1 MNLDF
6 IRRTWAEI
14 DLDAIAHNYREIRR
28 ELESA
33 TKLENAARTETA
45 TKMCCVV
52 KADAYGHG
60 AVTVAREYESLGADW
75 LAVSNLE
82 EAEELRG
89 AGIRLPILILGYT
102 PPELALRLCH
112 GSFSQTILSLNYA
125 ARLSDVAQRGGYTVK
140 GHIAVD
146 TGMSR
151 IGFLYQDP
159 ERDKGSVDE
168 MVRACQMPGIIPEG
182 IFTHFSVADGG
193 EEGRYCTNR
202 QFRIFTHAIS
212 LLKQRGITFRL
223 HHCANSAAVL
233 DYPEFHLDMVRPG
246 IILYGLQPSGEVENR
261 LDLRPAMRLKSTVS
275 LVKQV
280 EKGTT
285 VSYGRCFTADRAML
299 IGTVPVGYADG
310 YPRALFGKGWVL
322 ICGKRAPIVG
332 RICMDQLMVDLS
344 DIPEAKVG
352 DEVVLFGS
360 EPTADEA
367 ASLVGT
373 IGYELV
379 CGVSRRVSRVYL
391 RQGKAISV
399 ENRMHHASIPV

>member
-14 DLDAIAHNYREIRR
+14 DLDAIDHNYHEIRSR
-28 ELESA
+28 LEP
-33 TKLENAARTETA
+33 A

-60 AVTVAREYESLGADW
+60 AVTIGREYEALGADW

-82 EAEELRG
+82 EAEELRA
-89 AGIRLPILILGYT
+89 AGVRLPILILGYT
-102 PPELALRLCH
+102 PPELAHRLCS
-112 GSFSQTILSLNYA
+112 GNFSQTILSLDYA
-125 ARLSDVAQRGGYTVK
+125 VRLSDVAQRGGYTVK

-151 IGFLYQDP
+151 IGFLYQDQ
-159 ERDKGSVDE
+159 ERDKGSIEE
-168 MVRACQMPGIIPEG
+168 MVRACQLRGIIPEG

-212 LLKQRGITFRL
+212 LLEQRGVTFRL
-223 HHCANSAAVL
+223 HHCANSAAIL
-233 DYPEFHLDMVRPG
+233 DYPEFQLDMVRPG
-246 IILYGLQPSGEVENR
+246 IILYGLRPSEETEKR
-261 LDLRPAMRLKSTVS
+261 LPLRPAMCLKSMVS
-275 LVKQV
+275 LIKRV
-280 EKGTT
+280 EEGTS
-285 VSYGRCFTADRAML
+285 VSYGRRFTADRSML

-310 YPRALFGKGWVL
+310 YPRSLFGKGEVV

-344 DIPEAKVG
+344 GIPEAKVG
-352 DEVVLFGS
+352 DEAVLFGK
-360 EPTADEA
+360 EPTADEV

-399 ENRMHHASIPV
+399 ENRMHHAPLPV